1 MTGASLRRSPGW
13 RAAAPPPRIVHL
25 GLGAFHRA
33 HQAWY
38 TAHAADAA
46 DWTIAAFTGRS
57 PRAADEL
64 AGQGGLYTLIERGPE
79 TDRAEIVPTIVEAY
93 PAGDVARLER
103 LLAAP
108 ATALVTL
115 TITEPAYRLR
125 PDGTPDTAHPAVAAD
140 LAALRAGSAPG
151 TALGRLLSGLRAR
164 RSADAGPIAIVP
176 CDNLPDN
183 GVRVRTALAA
193 LAGAVDPA
201 LAEWIADEV
210 SVVSTSVDRITP
222 RTTDADRTA
231 AAVLTGFRDVTPVVA
246 EPFSDW
252 VLCGRFPNGRPQ
264 WETAGAR
271 FVDDIGPWERRKLLL
286 LNGAHSLLAGI
297 GLLRGHTTVA
307 EAMADPGIRARVD
320 AYWDEAVRHLPGGLD
335 LDAYRGA
342 LADRFD
348 NARIAHRL
356 AQIAEDGA
364 TKLALRIVP
373 ILRAERAAGREG
385 DAALAALAAWIGL
398 VRAGA
403 GAPDAKQAAID
414 DARRS
419 ADPVRALLA
428 VLDPGI
434 ATDDIVAAVTA
445 ADPDRES
452 VGAG

>member
-1 MTGASLRRSPGW
+1 MTGTPLRRNPAS
-13 RAAAPPPRIVHL
+13 AAAAPPRIVHL

-46 DWTIAAFTGRS
+46 DWTIAAFTGRA

-64 AGQGGLYTLIERGPE
+64 SRQNGLYTLIERGPDR
-79 TDRAEIVPTIVEAY
+79 DRAEIVPTIAEAH
-93 PAGDVARLER
+93 PAGDVARLEE

-125 PDGTPDTAHPAVAAD
+125 PDGTLDVTDAAVVAD
-140 LAALRAGSAPG
+140 IAALRARAAPA
-151 TALGRLLSGLRAR
+151 TPLGRLLSGLRAR

-183 GVRVRTALAA
+183 GARVRAA
-193 LAGAVDPA
+193 LTGLARAVDPA
-201 LAEWIADEV
+201 LEAWLREQT

-222 RTTDADRTA
+222 RATDADRATA
-231 AAVLTGFRDVTPVVA
+231 AALTGFYDASPVVA
-246 EPFSDW
+246 EPFADW

-286 LNGAHSLLAGI
+286 LNGAHSLLASQ

-307 EAMADPGIRARVD
+307 EAMSDPGIRAWVER
-320 AYWDEAVRHLPGGLD
+320 YWDEAVRHLPAELD
-335 LDAYRGA
+335 LDAYRRA
-342 LADRFD
+342 LAERFA
-348 NARIAHRL
+348 NARIAHHL

-364 TKLALRIVP
+364 TKLALRVVP
-373 ILRAERAAGREG
+373 VLRAERAAGRGG
-385 DAALAALAAWIGL
+385 DASLGAIAAWIRL
-398 VRAGA
+398 VRTGA
-403 GAPDAKQAAID
+403 AARDAKQPAIER
-414 DARRS
+414 ARRS

-434 ATDDIVAAVTA
+434 ATDDVAAAVTA
-445 ADPDRES
+445 AEPAT
-452 VGAG
+452 VGAA